1 MARYAFWRGQR
12 ERLAS
17 GAARSPHATAN
28 DGPQGSPLAADALAH
43 ADALFNLACYL
54 TANASEAED
63 LVQETYARALSTGA
77 LFRGGSVK
85 AWLFQILRNAH
96 IDLYRKAKVHA
107 LATELEVWEGGADS
121 RVGPSSELTT
131 NQMRALVASDVE
143 KALRTLST
151 DARTTILLD
160 VEGLRE
166 REIAQVLGCAAGT
179 VKSRLARARGLLRL
193 KLKDYAR

>member
-1 MARYAFWRGQR
+1 VARYAFWRGQR

-17 GAARSPHATAN
+17 EAA
-28 DGPQGSPLAADALAH
+28 GSPQSTAKAGSRGSLLAAEALVH

-63 LVQETYARALSTGA
+63 LVQETYARALSASA

-107 LATELEVWEGGADS
+107 FATELEVWEGGAES
-121 RVGPSSELTT
+121 GGGPSEITT
-131 NQMRALVASDVE
+131 NQMRALVADDVE
-143 KALRTLST
+143 KALRSLTA
-151 DARTTILLD
+151 DARTTVLLD

-166 REIAQVLGCAAGT
+166 GEIAQVLGCAPGT

>member
-1 MARYAFWRGQR
+1 VARYAFWRGQR
-12 ERLAS
+12 ERSA
-17 GAARSPHATAN
+17 GEAARSPQPTAK
-28 DGPQGSPLAADALAH
+28 DGPRDSLLAADALGH

-63 LVQETYARALSTGA
+63 LVQETYARALSSGA
-77 LFRGGSVK
+77 LFRGGNVK

-107 LATELEVWEGGADS
+107 LATELEVWEGGAEGGG
-121 RVGPSSELTT
+121 GPSELST
-131 NQMRALVASDVE
+131 NQMRALVASDVDE
-143 KALRTLST
+143 ALRSLTP

-160 VEGLRE
+160 IEGLRE
-166 REIAQVLGCAAGT
+166 GEMAQVLGCAAGT

>member
-1 MARYAFWRGQR
+1 VARYAFWRGQR

-17 GAARSPHATAN
+17 EAARSPQSTAKDGSRVSLLAT
-28 DGPQGSPLAADALAH
+28 DALAH
-43 ADALFNLACYL
+43 ADALLACYL

-63 LVQETYARALSTGA
+63 LVQETYARALSAGA

-107 LATELEVWEGGADS
+107 LATELEVWKGGAES
-121 RVGPSSELTT
+121 GGGPSEITT

-143 KALRTLST
+143 KALRSLTT
-151 DARTTILLD
+151 DARTTVLMD

-166 REIAQVLGCAAGT
+166 GEIAQVLGCAPGT

>member
-1 MARYAFWRGQR
+1 VARYAFWRRQR

-17 GAARSPHATAN
+17 EAARSPQRSEPELPA
-28 DGPQGSPLAADALAH
+28 SPLAAEALGH
-43 ADALFNLACYL
+43 ADALFNLARYL

-63 LVQETYARALSTGA
+63 LVQETYARALSDGD

-96 IDLYRKAKVHA
+96 VDLYRKAKVHA
-107 LATELEVWEGGADS
+107 LATELEVWEGGAEDA
-121 RVGPSSELTT
+121 GEPSELSTK
-131 NQMRALVASDVE
+131 QMRALVANDVD
-143 KALRTLST
+143 KALRLLTA

-166 REIAQVLGCAAGT
+166 GEIAQALGCAPGT
-179 VKSRLARARGLLRL
+179 VKSRLARARSLLRL